1 MAIYY
6 FAYGSNMASERL
18 LARIPG
24 ARKVCNAV
32 LPDHRLRFRKSDS
45 GKSGK
50 CDIEVTGNRLDR
62 VHGVVY
68 QIPDQDKAILD
79 RYEGLGV
86 GYNDKLV
93 ELNSENKQVLSAFT
107 YYALL
112 IDEAMIPYH
121 WYKGHV
127 LHGAIEHQL
136 PADYI
141 SIIEAVPSK
150 KDPDTARSVHELA
163 IYGQY
168 IARDQP

>member
-1 MAIYY
+1 
-6 FAYGSNMASERL
+6 MASERL

-24 ARKVCNAV
+24 AIKVNTAW
-32 LPDHRLRFRKSDS
+32 LLEHRLKFRKSDK

-50 CDIEVTGNRLDR
+50 CDIEMTGNPLDR

-68 QIPDQDKAILD
+68 QISDQDKAILD
-79 RYEGLGV
+79 QYEGLGD

-93 ELNSENKQVLSAFT
+93 ELTSENKQALSAIT

-141 SIIEAVPSK
+141 DMIKAVPSK
-150 KDPDTARSVHELA
+150 NDPDTARSARELA
-163 IYGQY
+163 IYGQT
-168 IARDQP
+168 IDCD

>member
-1 MAIYY
+1 MAINY

-32 LPDHRLRFRKSDS
+32 LSDHRLRFRKSDN

-50 CDIEVTGNRLDR
+50 CDIELTGNRLDR

-68 QIPDQDKAILD
+68 QISDQDKALLD

-86 GYNDKLV
+86 GYNEKLI
-93 ELNSENKQVLSAFT
+93 ELNSENEQVVSAIT
-107 YYALL
+107 YYAIL

-121 WYKGHV
+121 LYKDRV
-127 LHGAIEHQL
+127 LHGAIEHRL

-141 SIIEAVPSK
+141 SMIEAVPSK
-150 KDPDTARSVHELA
+150 KDPDTARSVRELA
-163 IYGQY
+163 IYGQK
-168 IARDQP
+168 IAHG

>member
-1 MAIYY
+1 
-6 FAYGSNMASERL
+6 MASERL

>member
-1 MAIYY
+1 
-6 FAYGSNMASERL
+6 MASERL

-168 IARDQP
+168 ITRDQP

>member
-79 RYEGLGV
+79 QYEGLGV

>member
-1 MAIYY
+1 
-6 FAYGSNMASERL
+6 MASERL

-32 LPDHRLRFRKSDS
+32 LPDHRLRFRKSDN

-50 CDIEVTGNRLDR
+50 CDIELTGKRLDR

-68 QIPDQDKAILD
+68 QISDQDKVILD
-79 RYEGLGV
+79 QYEGLGV
-86 GYNDKLV
+86 GYNDKPV
-93 ELNSENKQVLSAFT
+93 ELNSENEQVLSAIT

-112 IDEAMIPYH
+112 IDEALIPYH

-127 LHGAIEHQL
+127 LHGATEHQL

-141 SIIEAVPSK
+141 SMIEAVPSK
-150 KDPDTARSVHELA
+150 KDPDAARSVRELA
-163 IYGQY
+163 IYGQQV
-168 IARDQP
+168 ARG

>member
-163 IYGQY
+163 I
-168 IARDQP
+168 